1 MEPKKQPLDQRRQ
14 TIADL
19 FNLIETLAGLPD
31 VPLNKY
37 GNPLEYPV
45 LLDDD
50 EAGVA
55 EIRRIADAL
64 GVPVTTHGVGRPVAT
79 PESTHLLAELRIG
92 QAVYSAC
99 YIRSAWMA
107 KRDEEQRWLAQRRE
121 AESKHDNGFRAPEVV
136 AELERDDPTVVES

>member
-1 MEPKKQPLDQRRQ
+1 MEIQKQPLDQRQQ

-19 FNLIETLAGLPD
+19 YNLIETLAGLPD
-31 VPLNKY
+31 VPLNEY

-50 EAGVA
+50 DAGLA

-64 GVPVTTHGVGRPVAT
+64 GVPVTTTNPGRPEAT

-92 QAVYSAC
+92 SAVYSAC
-99 YIRSAWMA
+99 YIRSAWME
-107 KRDEEQRWLAQRRE
+107 KRAEEDRWLAERRA
-121 AESKHDNGFRAPEVV
+121 AESATGHTGG
-136 AELERDDPTVVES
+136 RDCCTYGCPPAVES